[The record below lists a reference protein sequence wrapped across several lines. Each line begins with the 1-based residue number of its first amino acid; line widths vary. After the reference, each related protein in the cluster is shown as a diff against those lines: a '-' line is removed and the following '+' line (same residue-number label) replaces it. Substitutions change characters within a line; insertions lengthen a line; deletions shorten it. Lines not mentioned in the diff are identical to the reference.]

1 MPSGS
6 GVTLPQP
13 ETSEAVRAWNEKNG
27 GTAKMIISTPLEFFS
42 ALEKTSAKFKLK
54 KGEMYSGR
62 LSEVFPD
69 STSSR
74 MWIKQGAKMYE
85 NALLTLERWNAIGRL
100 MGCPN
105 CGEELTMYWRNMLF
119 IAMHD
124 AVPGDR
130 YR

>member
-13 ETSEAVRAWNEKNG
+13 ETSEAVKEWNEKNG
-27 GTAKMIISTPLEFFS
+27 DTARMVISTPLEFFT
-42 ALEKTSAKFKLK
+42 ALEKTGVKFKVR

-62 LSEVFPD
+62 LSEVFPN

-74 MWIKQGAKMYE
+74 MWIKHGAKMYE

-100 MGCPN
+100 MGCPDLAEASLQN
-105 CGEELTMYWRNMLF
+105 TGVTCCS
-119 IAMHD
+119 
-124 AVPGDR
+124 
-130 YR
+130 